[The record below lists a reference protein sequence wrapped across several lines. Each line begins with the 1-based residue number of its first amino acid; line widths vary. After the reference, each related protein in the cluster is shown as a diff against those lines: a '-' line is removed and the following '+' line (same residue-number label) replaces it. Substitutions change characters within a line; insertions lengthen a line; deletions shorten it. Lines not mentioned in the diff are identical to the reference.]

1 MVRGATD
8 SGWNQDASYFAAFV
22 GLGLTAAC
30 LGPTLPSLAAIA
42 GTSLAR
48 IGLLVVVRSLGSML
62 GSLLTGPLVDRGRGG
77 GAVVGSLV
85 LMIGAMI
92 LVPILGSLTVLIPLF
107 FVLGMGQG
115 ALNTGANTL
124 IVWGSGGRTQSR
136 LSLLHFSFGLG
147 ALLAPM
153 LVVWFLGFRSDGLF
167 SYWVIAAVLMPVL
180 LWVVASPKRVTF
192 EVGAGPRPH
201 ASSGRAF
208 GWAMILFF
216 LFMGVETTVGS
227 WLFAFAQRAAHATA
241 ATAGYLVAT
250 YWVTFMTARLFM
262 GLADLHVKPSI
273 YVMGGVISAVA
284 LSLLILGFAGGGV
297 GLWIGVAALGVAM
310 AVLFPQAYAFC
321 SSTLGMTGRRTAW
334 LLVASSLGGMAIPWL
349 TGLFLETTPRILP
362 IILVAAMMLAMM
374 AFRAVLRTAPEGS
387 DASGA

>member
-1 MVRGATD
+1 MARSATD
-8 SGWNQDASYFAAFV
+8 SGWNRDASYFAAFV

-62 GSLLTGPLVDRGRGG
+62 GSLLAGPLIDRGRGG
-77 GAVVGSLV
+77 GAVAGSLV
-85 LMIGAMI
+85 LMVGTMA
-92 LVPILGSLTVLIPLF
+92 LVPILGSIAVLLALF

-147 ALLAPM
+147 AFLAPM
-153 LVVWFLGFRSDGLF
+153 LVVWFLGVRSDGLF
-167 SYWVIAAVLMPVL
+167 SYWVIAAVLVPVL
-180 LWVVASPKRVTF
+180 LWVVGSSRRVTF
-192 EVGAGPRPH
+192 EMGTGPRPH
-201 ASSGRAF
+201 ASSARAF

-216 LFMGVETTVGS
+216 LFVGVETTIGS
-227 WLFAFAQRAAHATA
+227 WLFAFAQRAADASA

-250 YWVTFMTARLFM
+250 YWVTFMATRLFS
-262 GLADLHVKPSI
+262 GLADLHVKPSV
-273 YVMGGVISAVA
+273 YVMGGAISAVA

-297 GLWIGVAALGVAM
+297 GLWVGVAALGVAM
-310 AVLFPQAYAFC
+310 AALFPQAYAFC
-321 SSTLGMTGRRTAW
+321 SHTLGMTGRRTAW

-349 TGLFLETTPRILP
+349 TGLFLETTPRVLP
-362 IILVAAMMLAMM
+362 GIIAIAMMLALV
-374 AFRAVLRTAPEGS
+374 AFRAVLRTAPKGS